1 MKSSRVRWRPS
12 AVSWAIVLIG
22 ALGLGTLLYPSAA
35 QWLTS
40 YNQSKLMQHDHAA
53 PSGAARTDSEA
64 TAQLEAAHRY
74 NAALT
79 SGVLVAAN
87 ENVPSGTGLST
98 DPSLA
103 YDSMLHSGSNG
114 RMARLRYS
122 NVGVDLPV
130 YHGTDEA
137 TLLRGAGHLEGS
149 SLPVGGENTHAV
161 ITAHRGLAEATMFT
175 NLDRAEVGDTFVL
188 EVLGEALTY
197 QVRDVTVV
205 APDQTERLRVI
216 PGKDLVTL
224 VTCTP
229 LGINS
234 HRILVTAERVLP
246 TPLADI
252 QNVGL
257 PSDVPGPP
265 WWLAVLSLGI
275 VALTAFLWRS
285 GRSDA
290 HPLRGPRHAA

>member
-1 MKSSRVRWRPS
+1 MKSHRAKWRPS

-40 YNQSKLMQHDHAA
+40 YNQSMLMQQDH
-53 PSGAARTDSEA
+53 GASTG
-64 TAQLEAAHRY
+64 TAQADSDGSAQIEAAHRY
-74 NAALT
+74 NDALT

-87 ENVPSGTGLST
+87 ENVPSGTGSSS

-103 YDSMLHSGSNG
+103 YDSMLHAGSNG
-114 RMARLRYS
+114 RMARLRYEK
-122 NVGVDLPV
+122 VGVDLPV
-130 YHGTDEA
+130 YHGTDDA

-149 SLPVGGENTHAV
+149 SLPVGGENTHSV

-188 EVLGEALTY
+188 EVLSEALTY

-205 APDQTERLRVI
+205 APDETERLRVI
-216 PGKDLVTL
+216 PGEDLVTL
-224 VTCTP
+224 ITCTP

-234 HRILVTAERVLP
+234 HRILVTAERILP
-246 TPLADI
+246 TPIKDI
-252 QNVGL
+252 QNVGQ
-257 PSDVPGPP
+257 PSDIPGPP
-265 WWLAVLSLGI
+265 WWLFVLVSGILALG
-275 VALTAFLWRS
+275 LLLWRS

-290 HPLRGPRHAA
+290 HSLRKLRHAA